1 LKSGFITILGRPN
14 VGKSTLLNAL
24 LGEKISIVTNKPQT
38 TRELIKGILT
48 REDFQLVFLD
58 TPGFH
63 APKSKLD
70 EFMNKNISAAL
81 TDADL
86 VLFMTEPEPPR
97 AEVAE
102 LVKKIPNC
110 PAILIINKIDLIQ
123 KFAATNKAEL
133 IVEAY
138 KKLRDFDGVVL
149 MSATNSKDV
158 ADLLEKIKRYIPD
171 GPQYY
176 DAEEISDRRERDIV
190 ADIIREKIL
199 RVMRDEIPHGVAV
212 EITSMKTR
220 GDKAICD
227 IEANIFCEKASH
239 KGMIIGKN
247 GAVLKTA
254 GSRAREDIERF
265 LGEKVFLQLFV
276 KLRKDWRNNPAYLK
290 DLGYKL

>member
-1 LKSGFITILGRPN
+1 MKSGFITILGRPN

-48 REDFQLVFLD
+48 FEGFQLVFLD

-86 VLFMTEPEPPR
+86 VLFMAEPKPPR
-97 AEVAE
+97 PDIAE
-102 LVKKIPNC
+102 LINKIPNS
-110 PAILIINKIDLIQ
+110 PAILIINKIDLIE
-123 KFAATNKAEL
+123 KPAAEP
-133 IVEAY
+133 IVEAF
-138 KKLRDFDGVVL
+138 KKLRGFDDVVL

-158 ADLLEKIKRYIPD
+158 ADLLEKIKGYIPE

-176 DAEEISDRRERDIV
+176 GGEEISDRLERNIV

-199 RVMRDEIPHGVAV
+199 YIMRDEIPHGVAV
-212 EITSMKTR
+212 EIASMKTR
-220 GDKAICD
+220 NNKPICD

-247 GAVLKTA
+247 GNVLKTA

-265 LGEKVFLQLFV
+265 LGEKVFLRLFV
-276 KLRKDWRNNPAYLK
+276 KLRKDWRNNPNYLK